1 MVMIF
6 DPVKNIIQGIGKGLV
21 FLGEIIQTMRKYPI
35 DLKTVYAQIYEI
47 TMASTFTT
55 ASSGFFVG
63 ALLSVQFNMQLRQFG
78 AISVLGGLSTS
89 ATVRELGP
97 LLIAFMLSGKV
108 GAFTSAELGIMRVT
122 EQIDAMRCL
131 GTNPMQYLV
140 VPRFIG
146 IIICA
151 FFLLF
156 LGLLMSILGG
166 VLLAGFVADLSPWE
180 FIQTIPMYVQ
190 GHSVISGLIKCFCF
204 SLLLATVCTYKGYT
218 TTGGAKGVG
227 KTVLA
232 TALITMVGLV
242 LLDWFTTYLSGVVLD
257 TWRALTI

>member
-1 MVMIF
+1 MV
-6 DPVKNIIQGIGKGLV
+6 IITPAIRILDGVGGGLM
-21 FLGEIIQTMRKYPI
+21 FLGEIIRTLRKYKI
-35 DLKTVYAQIYEI
+35 DREAILTQIYNI
-47 TMASTFTT
+47 SMASFFTT

-63 ALLSVQFNMQLRQFG
+63 ALMSVQFNMQLRQFG
-78 AISVLGGLSTS
+78 ALSVLGGLSTS

-108 GAFTSAELGIMRVT
+108 GAYTSAELGIMRVT

-140 VPRFIG
+140 APRFLG
-146 IIICA
+146 IIISA

-166 VLLAGFVADLSPWE
+166 VILATLVADLSPSE
-180 FIQTIPMYVQ
+180 FINTIPMYVE
-190 GHSVISGLIKCFCF
+190 GHSVLSGLFKCLCF
-204 SLLLATVCTYKGYT
+204 SVLLATVCTYKGYT

-232 TALITMVGLV
+232 TALATMVGLV
-242 LLDWFTTYLSGVVLD
+242 LLDWFTTYLAGVLLD
-257 TWRALTI
+257 TWRAITI